1 MNKIFAKALTK
12 ISIRPDQ
19 YYLIGM
25 LALGIISGSAFMLVS
40 FTIPYQLSQAGHP
53 TTIVGSFFLA
63 ALPYSLKPI
72 WAPFIDNYAI
82 PVLCKKFGQRRGWAL
97 VAQLLLLFSTAG
109 FLIVD
114 PLNDLV
120 ITGCL
125 AFIISFCAA
134 THDII
139 LDAYRIERSKTKGE
153 LAISATCAG
162 IGFRLGLLISSIGAL
177 YLSQIFNWRF
187 VYYFI
192 TSLTIIGPLII
203 LYIKEPTLKN
213 YRQLSTNIISL
224 KKYFQIIKESV
235 AMLKQHQPNW
245 KLIMLFIL
253 FYKASDAIPMAMSSP
268 LFIDLSFS
276 SIEIASISKAY
287 GLSVMILG
295 AFLGGVLV
303 SKLGVFKGVLICGS
317 VQILSPLMFMIL
329 ALTGHNIAVF
339 ITTITIQ
346 NFCCGLGGTALGIYY
361 SGLCNGQ
368 FVATQF
374 ALIASFSSLVRIS
387 LSFLGG
393 VLADYIDWPQF
404 FFINSLFSMLFIVM
418 FLKLHKKS

>member
-1 MNKIFAKALTK
+1 MTKLFKILTH
-12 ISIRPDQ
+12 PEQ

-25 LALGIISGSAFMLVS
+25 LLLGIISGSAFMLVS

-53 TTIVGSFFLA
+53 TIIVGAIFLT
-63 ALPYSLKPI
+63 ALPYSFKPI
-72 WAPFIDNYAI
+72 LAPFIDHYAI
-82 PVLCKKFGQRRGWAL
+82 PILCEKLGQRRGWAL
-97 VAQLLLLFSTAG
+97 VAQLMLLFSMAG
-109 FLIVD
+109 FLVVD
-114 PLNDLV
+114 SLNDLR
-120 ITGCL
+120 ITGFL

-139 LDAYRIERSKTKGE
+139 LDAYRIERSKTKEE

-162 IGFRLGLLISSIGAL
+162 VGFRLGMLLNSIGAL
-177 YLSQIFNWRF
+177 YLSHIFNWQF
-187 VYYFI
+187 VYCAI
-192 TSLTIIGPLII
+192 TFLTILGPLII
-203 LYIKEPTLKN
+203 LYIKEPILKEP
-213 YRQLSTNIISL
+213 RHVSTNIISL
-224 KKYFQIIKESV
+224 KKYFEVIQESMD
-235 AMLKQHQPNW
+235 MLKQHQPNW

-253 FYKASDAIPMAMSSP
+253 FYKTSDAIPMSMSSP

-295 AFLGGVLV
+295 AFLGGILV
-303 SKLGVFKGVLICGS
+303 SKLGVFWGILICGS

-329 ALTGHNIAVF
+329 ALAGHNISVF

-346 NFCCGLGGTALGIYY
+346 NFCCGLGGTALVIYF
-361 SGLCNGQ
+361 SGLCNGE

-393 VLADYIDWPQF
+393 MLARYIDWPQF
-404 FFINSLFSMLFIVM
+404 FFINTLLSSVFIVI
-418 FLKLHKKS
+418 FLKMHKKL